1 MSMYLRHYWS
11 LFADFADAFGA
22 VVYRGIPVPLL
33 INFYQYLTEDMRVR
47 MARHDFQSHLRNGS
61 LKSAEI
67 QPAFERYISLF
78 RVRAK
83 LRKDEGGK
91 VLINGTY
98 HRFPPRVFLEH
109 FDPQRTLLLSR
120 GKPYL
125 GIPVVTLS
133 HYEQDTSA
141 ETGRI
146 ARQVAMILDDTGDH
160 PVFGDARFRD
170 KLLKET
176 PRIVQTMDAAE
187 RMLESNPVS
196 CILVGTTEDLTSRA
210 LALAGGKLGIPSVCM
225 QHGVIMGEEAFLP
238 VFATVQAVY
247 GKYEADWYA
256 ARGVPRES
264 VRIAGHPRYDDIFT
278 KVRDRKQRSVSEEHA
293 RSQQTRILMVTQPA
307 TNRPLWIAAV
317 RLLLARLGSARIR
330 IRPHPWEIKKGLLSE
345 YEALAAE
352 LQAVELVP
360 AETDLYDELSDIDL
374 VIVENSTVGLEA
386 MLSGKPVLIFRNPE
400 ERKRYAY
407 YNRMAPYITNKPEA
421 LSELAARV
429 LGDPAAAAALMQ
441 RIRRFIRRAYPRKL
455 AGEQLER
462 LIAELTGEQSTRG
475 HAFFPE
481 GMLLQAGEHM
491 PGVIRG
497 GRLHPFASARAFQAS
512 GRRWDEVIRFDERF
526 AERIPAGE
534 PIGENDTPASAP
546 EPAPAPAQAPA
557 PTPAQAPAPAPAPGP
572 ALLIQGQQEPQGL
585 WVRGTGPDV
594 FALEDGRKRRVVPWT
609 DAVSA
614 APVLEAD
621 DRWLSRIPTGLPIFM
636 REGERHR
643 P

>member
-1 MSMYLRHYWS
+1 MSLYLRHYWS

-22 VVYRGIPVPLL
+22 VVFRRIPVPLL
-33 INFYQYLTEDMRVR
+33 INFYQYLTDDMRTR
-47 MARHDFQSHLRNGS
+47 MERPDFQSHLRNGS
-61 LKSAEI
+61 LKNAEI
-67 QPAFERYISLF
+67 QPVFERYISLF
-78 RVRAK
+78 RDRAK

-120 GKPYL
+120 GKPYF

-133 HYEQDTSA
+133 HYEKDMSA

-146 ARQVAMILDDTGDH
+146 ARQVASILDDMADH

-176 PRIVQTMDAAE
+176 PRIVQTLDATE

-247 GKYEADWYA
+247 GKYEAEWYA
-256 ARGVPRES
+256 ARGVPHGS
-264 VRIAGHPRYDDIFT
+264 VRITGHPRYDDIFT
-278 KVRDRKQRSVSEEHA
+278 RVRDRRQPGGSAESG
-293 RSQQTRILMVTQPA
+293 RSQRQTRVLMVTQPA
-307 TNRPLWIAAV
+307 TNRPLWIEAA
-317 RLLLARLGSARIR
+317 RLLIARLRNARIR
-330 IRPHPWEIKKGLLSE
+330 IRAHPWEIKKGLLGD

-352 LQAVELVP
+352 LPSVELVP
-360 AETDLYDELSDIDL
+360 AETDLYDELSEVDL

-400 ERKRYAY
+400 GRKRYAY
-407 YNRMAPYITNKPEA
+407 YNAMAPYISTKPEVLA
-421 LSELAARV
+421 ELAARV
-429 LGDPAAAAALMQ
+429 LGAPAAAAALMQ
-441 RIRRFIRRAYPRKL
+441 RIRRFIRRAYPLKL

-462 LIAELTGEQSTRG
+462 LIAELTGEQSTRV
-475 HAFFPE
+475 HALFPE
-481 GMLLQAGEHM
+481 GMLLQAGDRM

-497 GRLHPFASARAFQAS
+497 GRLHPFVSARAFQAS
-512 GRRWDEVIRFDERF
+512 GRRWDEVMRFDERL

-534 PIGENDTPASAP
+534 PIGENDTPA
-546 EPAPAPAQAPA
+546 PA
-557 PTPAQAPAPAPAPGP
+557 PTRFIPAK
-572 ALLIQGQQEPQGL
+572 LEMQGL
-585 WVRGTGPDV
+585 LVRGTGPVV
-594 FALEDGRKRRVVPWT
+594 FALEDGLKRRVVPWT
-609 DAVSA
+609 DAASA

-636 REGERHR
+636 REGERHQ